1 MLARLGANLERER
14 KALGFT
20 QERLAE
26 LTDLHPR
33 VVQKIEA
40 GETGMRVPTLI
51 RLQVAL
57 GCSWERLMAGVAAR
71 GAR

>member
-26 LTDLHPR
+26 LMDLHPR

-40 GETGMRVPTLI
+40 GESGMRVPTLI
-51 RLQVAL
+51 RMQRVL
-57 GCSWERLMAGVAAR
+57 GCPWDRLMAGVLR
-71 GAR
+71 